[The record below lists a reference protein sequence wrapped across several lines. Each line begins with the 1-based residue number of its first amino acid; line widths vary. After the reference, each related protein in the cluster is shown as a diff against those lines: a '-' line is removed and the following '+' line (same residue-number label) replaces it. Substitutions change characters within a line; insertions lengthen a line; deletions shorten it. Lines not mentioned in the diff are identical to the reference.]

1 MRRSRRRFQSC
12 TGDTCI
18 AQSDA
23 AEVYTVALHQPRH
36 NLSGLDPRQARH
48 GPRNHQRA
56 YEDSISISPALFRLI
71 HTCVNVNECLCA
83 RVRRFN

>member
-48 GPRNHQRA
+48 GPRNHSELTKTRR
-56 YEDSISISPALFRLI
+56 YRFRPPAMLALSD
-71 HTCVNVNECLCA
+71 
-83 RVRRFN
+83 